1 MSLQIYNNY
10 KTNTSKKDFVISTDQ
25 CYILHKEYNNYD
37 NNNDNDDYH
46 ILNNNVNDTEI
57 TDNTNNIILSKNG
70 ICGFN
75 KDDNKIYKCP
85 PEQCCSNNMCTV
97 DLEKCK
103 TINFNG
109 FETIQKYI
117 ENKTILNHTDNTNNN
132 KKDNTNNTDN
142 TDKIENI
149 IFYIN
154 NNSDLLKIKKLKNIN
169 NKFLNITIKKSNK
182 NYAIRQS
189 NNKIYNNNEIY
200 ELINELLVV
209 KTNHNDIIPKYNSP
223 FYFIIILFCFY
234 VFFIKKSSLSKASWA
249 FLAF

>member
-1 MSLQIYNNY
+1 MTLQIYNNY
-10 KTNTSKKDFVISTDQ
+10 KTNTSKKKFVISTNNTDQ

-37 NNNDNDDYH
+37 NNDNYDYH

-57 TDNTNNIILSKNG
+57 TDNIILSKNG

-97 DLEKCK
+97 DLEQCK

-117 ENKTILNHTDNTNNN
+117 ENKTILNHTDN
-132 KKDNTNNTDN
+132 KKDNTDN

-154 NNSDLLKIKKLKNIN
+154 NDSDILQLKINELKNIK
-169 NKFLNITIKKSNK
+169 NKFFNIIIKKSNK

-189 NNKIYNNNEIY
+189 TNKIYNNNEIY
-200 ELINELLVV
+200 ELINELLVF
-209 KTNHNDIIPKYNSP
+209 KTNNNDDTIPKYNSP

-234 VFFIKKSSLSKASWA
+234 VFIIKKSSLSKAFGA
-249 FLAF
+249 FLVFLAF

>member
-1 MSLQIYNNY
+1 MTLQIYKN
-10 KTNTSKKDFVISTDQ
+10 NTSKKDFVISTDNTDR
-25 CYILHKEYNNYD
+25 CYILHKEYNNNYD
-37 NNNDNDDYH
+37 NNNDNYDYH

-57 TDNTNNIILSKNG
+57 TDNIILSKNG

-97 DLEKCK
+97 DLEQCK

-117 ENKTILNHTDNTNNN
+117 ENKTILNHTDN
-132 KKDNTNNTDN
+132 KKDNTDN
-142 TDKIENI
+142 IYNIDNIDHSDNI

-154 NNSDLLKIKKLKNIN
+154 NDSDILQLKINELKNIK
-169 NKFLNITIKKSNK
+169 NKFFNIIIKKSNK

-189 NNKIYNNNEIY
+189 KNKIYNNNEIY
-200 ELINELLVV
+200 ELINELLVF
-209 KTNHNDIIPKYNSP
+209 KTNNNDDTMPKYNSP

-234 VFFIKKSSLSKASWA
+234 VFFIKKSSLSKAFGA

>member
-1 MSLQIYNNY
+1 MTLQIYNNY

-25 CYILHKEYNNYD
+25 CYILHKEYNNND

-57 TDNTNNIILSKNG
+57 TNNIILSKNG
-70 ICGFN
+70 VCGFN

-97 DLEKCK
+97 DLEQCK

-154 NNSDLLKIKKLKNIN
+154 NDSDLLKINELKNIN

-189 NNKIYNNNEIY
+189 KNKIYNNNEIY
-200 ELINELLVV
+200 ELINELLVF
-209 KTNHNDIIPKYNSP
+209 KINNNDDTVPKYNSP

-234 VFFIKKSSLSKASWA
+234 VFFIKKSSLSKAFGA